1 MTCEGGLV
9 GDGNVAALATK
20 TPIQLQVA
28 KVLYEDNMKR
38 KVERVKRAMK
48 VVEQRLLEGMGAWR
62 SVQKV
67 TMSMYMTI

>member
-1 MTCEGGLV
+1 M
-9 GDGNVAALATK
+9 
-20 TPIQLQVA
+20 
-28 KVLYEDNMKR
+28 YEDNMKR